1 MAASPATEGA
11 GLESAAEA
19 AARTLGIDGLRVFLL
34 GGVAHIE
41 GTAPSFRHK
50 RSAAELIGLLTGASH
65 VVNRLRVAPREA
77 LSDRTIAQRVRA
89 AFEQAPQVDAATVQS
104 EARNG
109 VVELRGMVSS
119 LAALCAAERAV
130 WSVGG
135 VAHVVNRLRVAGAI
149 SSPED
154 LAHQVEADLCA
165 CLSLPVGAVRLDMR
179 GNTVYLEGTV
189 PSSYHRLAAEDLVR
203 AHELVQDVVNSLAVT
218 QTLEPA
224 LSPLAEERRR
234 MQAS

>member
-1 MAASPATEGA
+1 MVTSPATEGA

-89 AFEQAPQVDAATVQS
+89 AFEEAPQVDAATVQS
-104 EARNG
+104 EVRNG

-135 VAHVVNRLRVAGAI
+135 VAHVVNRLRVAGII

-154 LAHQVEADLCA
+154 LAHQLEADLCA
-165 CLSLPVGAVRLDMR
+165 CLSLPAATVRADIVG
-179 GNTVYLEGTV
+179 GTVYLKGTV
-189 PSSYHRLAAEDLVR
+189 PSPYHRLAAEDLVR

-224 LSPLAEERRR
+224 LSPLAEERTR
-234 MQAS
+234 MQAP

>member
-1 MAASPATEGA
+1 MAASPAGEGA
-11 GLESAAEA
+11 ALESAAEA
-19 AARTLGIDGLRVFLL
+19 AARTLGIDGLRVFML

-50 RSAAELIGLLTGASH
+50 RSAAELIGLLTGVSH
-65 VVNRLRVAPREA
+65 VVNRLRVAPREVR
-77 LSDRTIAQRVRA
+77 SDRTIAQRLRA
-89 AFEQAPQVDAATVQS
+89 AFEEAPEMDAATVQP
-104 EARNG
+104 EVKHG
-109 VVELRGMVSS
+109 VVELRGIVSS
-119 LAALCAAERAV
+119 LSALCAAERAA

-135 VAHVVNRLRVAGAI
+135 VAGVANRLRVAGTAA
-149 SSPED
+149 SPEE
-154 LAHQVEADLCA
+154 LARQLEADLCA
-165 CLSLPVGAVRLDMR
+165 CLGLPATVRLDMR

-224 LSPLAEERRR
+224 LSPLADERTR